1 MAGPLSRSND
11 DRVDGGQYRAPG
23 FASHIAKLRVKNN
36 ENIRTVFAAGSGVK
50 SAPSGSD
57 AIVEDNDYDYNNY
70 DYDYYNYDCDDKN
83 DGRLWFQPWAL
94 PKLRRQKHILDW
106 HGRNEAYE
114 PLWADSELEDA
125 YYTAIEKVSDF
136 NNLPLWSAAD
146 SMKNDKNGTEETDD
160 DTEFDLLQ
168 DKAVYTTVDEV
179 AFKEAQDKFIYI
191 RKHLSSLDD
200 VKRFLKSA
208 NTANIEIYKKI
219 VERYDIV
226 LLSPP
231 PRATLELND
240 SKIQCVSKGIQTL
253 PDVTLS
259 QAKPLLDRIISDADY
274 LKKFQYHHHQ
284 NLNNLRLFMQE
295 VEPNRTRDTTRPDSS
310 GGVIA
315 GFSSGV
321 VDYTPLPIHPTLSS
335 TSLTSSITQENDSP
349 SITIEPTARA
359 SELAPQVPSYIDLT
373 TQENDVSSTTA
384 KSSAKP
390 SKSTAVSARRTP
402 IPDKAM
408 RASKHYDSEAVKRKS
423 EAVALGSRK
432 KKHSSSAAAATNSA
446 SHRSESRVGKQKLRV
461 TKSTTQ
467 RTTQKPS
474 STDNPLPSD
483 SDTSMSDWPDP
494 NSDEEMK

>member
-1 MAGPLSRSND
+1 M
-11 DRVDGGQYRAPG
+11 Q
-23 FASHIAKLRVKNN
+23 
-36 ENIRTVFAAGSGVK
+36 
-50 SAPSGSD
+50 
-57 AIVEDNDYDYNNY
+57 
-70 DYDYYNYDCDDKN
+70 
-83 DGRLWFQPWAL
+83 GRLWFQPWAL

-160 DTEFDLLQ
+160 DST
-168 DKAVYTTVDEV
+168 
-179 AFKEAQDKFIYI
+179 AQ
-191 RKHLSSLDD
+191 RQQNSMH
-200 VKRFLKSA
+200 
-208 NTANIEIYKKI
+208 
-219 VERYDIV
+219 
-226 LLSPP
+226 
-231 PRATLELND
+231 
-240 SKIQCVSKGIQTL
+240 
-253 PDVTLS
+253 
-259 QAKPLLDRIISDADY
+259 Y
-274 LKKFQYHHHQ
+274 LKKFQYHHRQ

-408 RASKHYDSEAVKRKS
+408 PASKHYDSEAVKRKS
-423 EAVALGSRK
+423 KAVALGSRK

-494 NSDEEMK
+494 DSDEEMK

>member
-1 MAGPLSRSND
+1 MDSRKVPSALPTCPKAAYIKTRKHNKQSTATKKYHKVTKAGIIVVNPLEDHTSRTNGDLELDMAGPLSRSND

-219 VERYDIV
+219 VERYDI
-226 LLSPP
+226 
-231 PRATLELND
+231 
-240 SKIQCVSKGIQTL
+240 TL
-253 PDVTLS
+253 PDATLS

-310 GGVIA
+310 G
-315 GFSSGV
+315 
-321 VDYTPLPIHPTLSS
+321 
-335 TSLTSSITQENDSP
+335 
-349 SITIEPTARA
+349 
-359 SELAPQVPSYIDLT
+359 
-373 TQENDVSSTTA
+373 
-384 KSSAKP
+384 
-390 SKSTAVSARRTP
+390 VSARRTP

-432 KKHSSSAAAATNSA
+432 KKHSSFAAAATNSA

>member
-1 MAGPLSRSND
+1 M
-11 DRVDGGQYRAPG
+11 Q
-23 FASHIAKLRVKNN
+23 
-36 ENIRTVFAAGSGVK
+36 
-50 SAPSGSD
+50 
-57 AIVEDNDYDYNNY
+57 
-70 DYDYYNYDCDDKN
+70 
-83 DGRLWFQPWAL
+83 GRLWFQPWAL

-240 SKIQCVSKGIQTL
+240 SKIQCTL
-253 PDVTLS
+253 PDATLS

-483 SDTSMSDWPDP
+483 SDTSMLWHVLDENAETFLPEYPDNRYDAELVDLVRLLYV
-494 NSDEEMK
+494 NSQLLQYSISLTITYELCIDRAWNAMPLRVAIADKGLMNGSCDR